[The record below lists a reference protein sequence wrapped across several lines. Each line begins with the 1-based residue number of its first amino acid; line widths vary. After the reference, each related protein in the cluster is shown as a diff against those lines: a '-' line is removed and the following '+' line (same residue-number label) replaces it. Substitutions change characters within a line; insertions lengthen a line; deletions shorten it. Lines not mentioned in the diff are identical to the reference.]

1 MDYLLLGALML
12 GGVVI
17 GIFVGSIPGLTATMA
32 ISLLVPFSFYLD
44 TVQSFAF
51 LLAVYDG
58 AICGGSISSI
68 LIGIPG
74 TPAATATRLDGYPM
88 SRKGE
93 AGKAIGISIVSSV
106 IGTYVSL
113 IILVLV
119 ARKIAE
125 FSLYFGSPEY
135 FALAVLGLTICVS
148 VSTRSLIKG
157 LISALLGLFLAV
169 VGLDPVTGFDRYTFG
184 FLELYEGIPY
194 IPAMIGLFGFAEVL
208 SQLERKTFSF
218 EKFQRLSFEKFQRLK
233 KVIPRF
239 KEIKPLLPS
248 MVRSGFIGSIVGAI
262 PGAGGNIAAFLS
274 YDVTKRISKKETIP
288 FGQGNP
294 KGIASSE
301 SGNNGVTGGALIPML
316 TFGIPGD
323 SVTAILLGALLIQ
336 GIEPGAALFTKHA
349 ATIYTIFLCL
359 GIANTLELFAG
370 LTLAKYFARLA
381 TIKEYMLNPV
391 IAVLCMVGAF
401 SMRNAV
407 FDVVLMMIFG
417 VIGWLMKK
425 AKIPEIP
432 LILGLILGFM
442 AEDNLRR
449 TLKLSDGS
457 LQILLERPLALTLL
471 ILSVIFLVLPLT
483 AKIKSMIR
491 GTRI

>member
-1 MDYLLLGALML
+1 MDILFLGVLML
-12 GGVVI
+12 SGVLV
-17 GIFVGSIPGLTATMA
+17 GIFVGAIPGLTTTMA
-32 ISLLVPFSFYLD
+32 IALLVPFSFYLD

-58 AICGGSISSI
+58 AICGGSISSV

-74 TPAATATRLDGYPM
+74 TPAATATRLDGFPM
-88 SRKGE
+88 SKKGE
-93 AGKAIGISIVSSV
+93 AGKAIGISVVSSV
-106 IGTYVSL
+106 VGTYVSL
-113 IILVLV
+113 AILFLV
-119 ARKIAE
+119 AKRVAE

-148 VSTRSLIKG
+148 VSGASQIKG
-157 LISALLGLFLAV
+157 AISALIGLFLAV
-169 VGLDPVTGFDRYTFG
+169 VGLDPVAGFDRYTFG

-208 SQLERKTFSF
+208 SQMEQSTFSF
-218 EKFQRLSFEKFQRLK
+218 EKVQRLK
-233 KVIPRF
+233 KVIPTYR
-239 KEIKPLLPS
+239 EIKSLLPT
-248 MVRSGFIGSIVGAI
+248 MIRSGFIGSIVGAI

-274 YDVTKRISKKETIP
+274 YDVTKRISKREKIP

-294 KGIASSE
+294 KGVASAE

-336 GIEPGAALFTKHA
+336 GLEPGAALFTEHA
-349 ATIYTIFLCL
+349 TTIYTIFLCL
-359 GIANTLELFAG
+359 GIANTMELICG
-370 LTLAKYFARLA
+370 LTLARYFARLI
-381 TIKEYMLNPV
+381 TLKEYLLHPV

-401 SMRNAV
+401 AMRNSM
-407 FDVVLMMIFG
+407 FDVGLMVVFG

-425 AKIPEIP
+425 AEIPDIP

-449 TLKLSDGS
+449 TLKLSGGN
-457 LQILLERPLALTLL
+457 LNILLERPLALSLL
-471 ILSVIFLVLPLT
+471 IFAAALFIIPLIG
-483 AKIKSMIR
+483 KIKKR
-491 GTRI
+491 GGVPTTE